1 MMAMQAART
10 FARSRFAAACDAAA
24 VERWLGEG
32 GPDVSREH
40 EHTTTEPETPTRDRA
55 REDERER
62 AIERSIDN
70 IDQNAT
76 EEALAA
82 QSASDAEDREA
93 ESPADEGGEA

>member
-1 MMAMQAART
+1 MAIQTAMT
-10 FARSRFAAACDAAA
+10 LARSRSPSACDAAA

-32 GPDVSREH
+32 GTDVSPEH
-40 EHTTTEPETPTRDRA
+40 GHTTTEPETPARDRA
-55 REDERER
+55 REDER
-62 AIERSIDN
+62 ASTVERSIDN

-93 ESPADEGGEA
+93 ESPADEGKEA

>member
-1 MMAMQAART
+1 MAMQAART

-32 GPDVSREH
+32 GRDVPQDREQ
-40 EHTTTEPETPTRDRA
+40 TMANPQTPPNARA
-55 REDERER
+55 RKGERER

-70 IDQNAT
+70 VDQNAT